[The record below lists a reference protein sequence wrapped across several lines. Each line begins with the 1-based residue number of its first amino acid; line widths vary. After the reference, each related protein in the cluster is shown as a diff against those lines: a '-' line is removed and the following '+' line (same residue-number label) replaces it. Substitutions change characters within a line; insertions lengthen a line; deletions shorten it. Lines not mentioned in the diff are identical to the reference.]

1 MTQEDLE
8 KRVKKLER
16 CCCRDSISCCYEELP
31 LDEAYLLAITAGLAI
46 NKLYKITNVHR
57 NKVGAYELLY
67 DDGNNAGTDIYL
79 NAITPT
85 QFSVQGWGE
94 FYNLRYTEVG
104 YGDILLSE
112 AQIQDGGTT
121 YVTDTD
127 VTTTGGSGTGML
139 VDTTAVAGI
148 ITAIVIA
155 DAGTGYVSG
164 DIITVDGGDGL
175 ATFTYVVGRNL
186 YNIWDGDNPNPLVTS
201 PYAIDDVVYWG
212 GYAWR
217 NVNGNIGTAIDIL
230 TLDSEWEK
238 IPYSNDTYYVKVL
251 DEIEY
256 DFANDWIQ
264 RRTSGTIDIFF
275 PYAYWHTSENNWV
288 ALSGNFSVT
297 IHAISATQWG
307 NPFRDLEGDLYGVGL
322 ITANDAYIETINF
335 KGKVLLGV
343 TANHYSLIHDHYW
356 GYNTETRD
364 VMLDNRS
371 FLTLSVF
378 DEGAK
383 VYDFILENT
392 SWMDDVTLTGPTTDF
407 KAVEIL
413 NSSWIQSGDQPTL
426 FSNSIIDRVILSNGS
441 YLTDISIIDS
451 SYLSHISYLN
461 GSYSSGTMVR
471 SSLTFSSFENISY
484 ATIDLVD
491 TTKSIIKAIG
501 TSPTLETNL
510 QIEERNSRYDGNNI
524 EIFFHISFS
533 GLVGHGAVGPL
544 HVPDVSI
551 PIDWYIDTVI
561 VSHSVAP
568 VAGVGS
574 YITLGIA
581 TDDIDSGLD
590 ITSGLVATLAATQ
603 VSKYTTLPN
612 TFTTARRFLVGA
624 VNVDD
629 ITDGLLLFQVFL
641 KRGGNN

>member
-1 MTQEDLE
+1 MGDLE
-8 KRVKKLER
+8 KRIKKLER

-275 PYAYWHTSENNWV
+275 PYAYWHSAENNWF
-288 ALSGNFSVT
+288 ALSGFFSVT

-322 ITANDAYIETINF
+322 ITANDAYLETINF

-383 VYDFILENT
+383 VYDFIVENT
-392 SWMDDVTLTGPTTDF
+392 SWIDDVTLTGPTTDF
-407 KAVEIL
+407 KAVEIR
-413 NSSWIQSGDQPTL
+413 NSSWIQSGDQPTI

-441 YLTDISIIDS
+441 YLTDISILDS
-451 SYLSHISYLN
+451 SYFSHNSYFN

-471 SSLTFSSFENISY
+471 SSLTFSSFEDISY

-524 EIFFHISFS
+524 EIFFAISFT
-533 GLVGHGAVGPL
+533 GLAGHGAVGPL

-551 PIDWYIDTVI
+551 PTDWYIDTVI
-561 VSHSVAP
+561 VSHSIAP

-581 TDDIDSGLD
+581 TDDVDSGLD
-590 ITSGLVATLAATQ
+590 STSGLVATLAATQ